1 MTAPAPGTDG
11 PSARPR
17 TAPHYSVAP
26 APASPEGYVVPG
38 MPGAPVQG
46 YEPVEPLGPTPLA
59 TPTSPRTSR
68 RRVTPRRRTGPAVA
82 LAVLAMLLGGL
93 AYGCAPLRA
102 ADSLGWLAIA
112 QAGLVALPLG
122 LLGGR
127 NRLLPPL
134 GALFAAGALLLGQ
147 LTEHLRR
154 VHADGPG
161 PGGLL
166 HDTLTSWRG
175 DLRPLDAA
183 FYAIALIG
191 GFLLTRRTADRG

>member
-1 MTAPAPGTDG
+1 MTAPAPGADG
-11 PSARPR
+11 PSPRPH
-17 TAPHYSVAP
+17 TAQHYSVAP

-38 MPGAPVQG
+38 MPGAPVAG
-46 YEPVEPLGPTPLA
+46 YDPVAPA
-59 TPTSPRTSR
+59 TRTA
-68 RRVTPRRRTGPAVA
+68 PRRRTAAAVA

-122 LLGGR
+122 RLGGR

-134 GALFAAGALLLGQ
+134 GALLAAGALLLGQ
-147 LTEHLRR
+147 LAEHLRL
-154 VHADGPG
+154 VDADGPG
-161 PGGLL
+161 PRGLL
-166 HDTLTSWRG
+166 HDALAGWRA

-191 GFLLTRRTADRG
+191 GFLLTRRTADRS

>member
-1 MTAPAPGTDG
+1 MTAPVPGTDG

-17 TAPHYSVAP
+17 TAQHYSVAP

-38 MPGAPVQG
+38 MPGAPVNG
-46 YEPVEPLGPTPLA
+46 YETVESVAPL
-59 TPTSPRTSR
+59 PRR
-68 RRVTPRRRTGPAVA
+68 APRRRRTAPALV

-112 QAGLVALPLG
+112 PAGLVALPLG

-134 GALFAAGALLLGQ
+134 GALLAAGALLIGQ

-154 VHADGPG
+154 VHAGGPG
-161 PGGLL
+161 PRGLL
-166 HDTLTSWRG
+166 HDTLAAWRA

>member
-17 TAPHYSVAP
+17 ATAQHYSVAP
-26 APASPEGYVVPG
+26 VPVSPEGYVAPG
-38 MPGAPVQG
+38 MPGAPVTG
-46 YEPVEPLGPTPLA
+46 FEPAAPA
-59 TPTSPRTSR
+59 RRT
-68 RRVTPRRRTGPAVA
+68 VPRRRTALAVA
-82 LAVLAMLLGGL
+82 LSVLAMLLGGL

-112 QAGLVALPLG
+112 PAGLVALPLG

-134 GALFAAGALLLGQ
+134 GALLAAGALLLGQ
-147 LTEHLRR
+147 LTEQLRR

-161 PGGLL
+161 PRGLL
-166 HDTLTSWRG
+166 PDALTAWRA
-175 DLRPLDAA
+175 DLRLLDAA

-191 GFLLTRRTADRG
+191 GFLLTRRTAADRD